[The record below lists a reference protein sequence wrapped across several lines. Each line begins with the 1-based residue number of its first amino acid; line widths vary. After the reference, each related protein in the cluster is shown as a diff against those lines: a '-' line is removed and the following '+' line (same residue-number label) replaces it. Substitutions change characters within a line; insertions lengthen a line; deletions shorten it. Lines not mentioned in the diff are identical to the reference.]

1 LYTNADFKKNVYCAA
16 LKKLTAILLLAL
28 FVFNAVGYRLLFNV
42 LETNTDAAFTAKLD
56 DGNYNEDELITVKV
70 PVNMPYQVTRTD
82 FERVDGEI
90 NINGHIYKYV
100 KRKVQNDTLTLLCIP
115 HHEKTELQQKAN
127 EYAGKVNDLPS
138 NDNNKKA
145 EIFKQLTADFDIT
158 YSALLYNTDNK
169 QAVSNLY
176 KNSKL
181 SQQFLPVNGQPP
193 ELTT

>member
-1 LYTNADFKKNVYCAA
+1 MYTNADFKKNVYCAA

-28 FVFNAVGYRLLFNV
+28 FVFNTVGYRLLFNV

-56 DGNYNEDELITVKV
+56 DGKYNEDELITVKV

-90 NINGHIYKYV
+90 NIDGHIYKYV

-115 HHEKTELQQKAN
+115 HHEKTDLQQKAN
-127 EYAGKVNDLPS
+127 AYAGKVNDLPS
-138 NDNNKKA
+138 NDNNKKT
-145 EIFKQLTADFDIT
+145 EIFKQLTTDFDIT
-158 YSALLYNTDNK
+158 YSIPLYNTDNK

-176 KNSKL
+176 KNTKL

-193 ELTT
+193 ELTA